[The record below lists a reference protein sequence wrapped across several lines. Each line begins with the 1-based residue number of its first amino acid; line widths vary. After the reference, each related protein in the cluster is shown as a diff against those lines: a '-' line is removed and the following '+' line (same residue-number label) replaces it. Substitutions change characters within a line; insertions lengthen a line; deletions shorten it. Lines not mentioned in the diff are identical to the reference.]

1 MIAWPCR
8 SCGQTRVASQ
18 LLCVVPGG
26 SVGALQWLI
35 VIVAD
40 AVLSHNAHK
49 AVDIVH
55 KRIFVRSCEHMAQG
69 DGEEA
74 GCACV

>member
-1 MIAWPCR
+1 M
-8 SCGQTRVASQ
+8 
-18 LLCVVPGG
+18 VPGG
-26 SVGALQWLI
+26 SAWALQRLI
-35 VIVAD
+35 VIVAG

-74 GCACV
+74 GCVHVCENVILLCNSCNARTRVVAE